1 MSTPSILVEIEY
13 DGLVGYGEAA
23 MPPYLGE
30 NYETATHF
38 LNLVDL
44 DQFKDPS
51 RLEEILTYVDGIAE
65 ENCAAKAS
73 LDIAL
78 HDLLGKIRKQPWHQ
92 IWGFDSEDTPF
103 SSMTIGIDNEET
115 VRQKVGDANGFK
127 LLKVKL
133 GRDNDVQ
140 MIETIRKI
148 TEVPLSVDVNQGWK
162 NRTQALETIFWLKEM
177 GVVLVE
183 QPMPKNQIDDNAWL
197 TQHSPLPI
205 IADEGVQRLRDLE
218 QAKGVYSGINVKLMK
233 CTGMHEAHKMMNR
246 ARDLGMIVMIGCMTE
261 TSCGVSAAAQLS
273 PNADLADLDGNLL
286 VSNDPFTGVEIKDGK
301 VHLSDQPGIGVNL
314 K

>member
-1 MSTPSILVEIEY
+1 VSTPSILVEIEY